1 MFEQIFFKLL
11 ENSIQASFFILAILL
26 VRLCF
31 KRMPRQYICVLWA
44 LLALRLLLPVHLT
57 SSFSLVPDTS
67 RLQTFTEQ
75 LSVVTPPETDKIPPV
90 ATAPTPVPVIPDTVP
105 SDITTVGT
113 PQPDVDRI
121 ESVITVPAATTAPA
135 QKPTVTAVLSVIWLF
150 GALLLPAYAAV
161 SYLLLKRKLRE
172 AVHDT
177 DNIWYAGNI
186 PAAFVLGYVKP
197 RIYIPYSVPKEEL
210 PYIIAHEKAHIS
222 HRDYL
227 SKLLGYLILSLY
239 WFHPLVWIAYLS
251 FCKDLEITC
260 DERVITQLGDEKR
273 KAYSQAL
280 LACSVSNRDILQSPL
295 AFSELGVKERITG
308 ILHYKKPGFFG
319 IVLTVIVCLA
329 VCICFMTN
337 PKDSET
343 ETETSLGT
351 ETVSATDFLQQIA
364 DESHDYWCD
373 KLLAEKKITS
383 ADALYTYGNPLDG
396 ELSFGKELE
405 LVHTYYTLNENYVAT
420 IYTTTWTYERSSDEI
435 HVLETSHQA
444 YETVTTAADMDTLF
458 SLYPVSYVKTEGSDD
473 SEALDSLV
481 TEAFLAIYNSG
492 NDNAADCPLL
502 KADLALETL
511 MHFDGGSAEILPA
524 DNDNS
529 CIVAYTFADG
539 TQAAYTMYRQKY
551 GTSTDSQGLYWF
563 PRWKCSDTEVAKYRT
578 SQTYLEQATADDLEQ
593 VTDYFDFALYQ
604 DTLPDTYSPDAFFIL
619 AEIPDEQVTLYG
631 LKNGIGMLIKDRDML
646 YKLHA
651 EWLGGYASAPSFY
664 KQDYDKDGV
673 TEYALQMITGT
684 GTGCYLE
691 EITLLEPEGN
701 SLRMQTFDGR
711 PMESLYEASVKDHIL
726 TITTAHDSCT
736 LDLSGLEAD
745 NACTYT
751 DADCGSI
758 NAFTEAD
765 GQWWYSAKIGFLTA
779 DSVAPTYDCDISL
792 VAPVYYYNDKY
803 FEFGDISILVDA
815 SESYGLY
822 ASEAE
827 QRNFNGFIKNVTS
840 DTAVS
845 EYIYE
850 YFDAREDLSIT
861 INASG
866 NYGMISHNGKKLEIE
881 TYGAFYQKDSSE
893 YALPYLMDVTGD
905 GVKEL
910 LLVYSSYPVGDPYAE
925 QKCFVY
931 RLDTMEEIPFVTDT
945 TDLSRLLTL
954 TPISYDKEASTLIFE
969 VSYDQSI
976 HENLIEADRA
986 PYQTSA
992 NIEPDMATYWTQ
1004 KHSSYILPQYDS
1016 LSFRP
1021 WDKRFTASFT
1031 VYLDASMTYDRFFP
1045 FYVDYIW
1052 DEASGSFIMDLSTAY
1067 IQAAG

>member
-26 VRLCF
+26 VRVCF
-31 KRMPRQYICVLWA
+31 KRMPRQYVCVLWA

-75 LSVVTPPETDKIPPV
+75 LSADTPLETDKTSPV
-90 ATAPTPVPVIPDTVP
+90 VTAPTPVLPDTVP
-105 SDITTVGT
+105 SDITAADT
-113 PQPDVDRI
+113 PLSGVDHN
-121 ESVITVPAATTAPA
+121 ESVITVPAGTTAPA

-150 GALLLPAYAAV
+150 GVLLLPAYATV
-161 SYLLLKRKLRE
+161 SYLLLKHKLRE

-222 HRDYL
+222 HRDHL

-239 WFHPLVWIAYLS
+239 WFHPFVWIAYLS

-260 DERVITQLGDEKR
+260 DERVITQLGDDKR

-280 LACSVSNRDILQSPL
+280 LACSVSNRVILQTPL

-308 ILHYKKPGFFG
+308 ILHYKKPGFWG
-319 IVLTVIVCLA
+319 IVLAVIVCLA

-351 ETVSATDFLQQIA
+351 ETISATDFLQQIA

-373 KLLAEKKITS
+373 KLLAEKKIAS

-420 IYTTTWTYERSSDEI
+420 IYTTTWTYERNSDEI
-435 HVLETSHQA
+435 HVLKTSHQA
-444 YETVTTAADMDTLF
+444 YETVTTAADADALF
-458 SLYPVSYVKTEGSDD
+458 SLYPVSYVKTEGSDH
-473 SEALDSLV
+473 SESLDDLV
-481 TEAFLAIYNSG
+481 TDAFLNIYNSG

-502 KADLALETL
+502 KADLALEIL
-511 MHFDGGSAEILPA
+511 MHFDGGRTEILPA
-524 DNDNS
+524 DNDNH
-529 CIVAYTFADG
+529 CIVVYTFADG
-539 TQAAYTMYRQKY
+539 TQTAYIMYRQTY

-563 PRWKCSDTEVAKYRT
+563 PRWKCSDTEVTKYRT
-578 SQTYLEQATADDLEQ
+578 SQTYLEQATAADLEQ
-593 VTDYFDFALYQ
+593 VIDHFDFTLYQ
-604 DTLPDTYSPDAFFIL
+604 DTLPDTYSPDVFFIL
-619 AEIPDEQVTLYG
+619 AEIPDEQTTLYG
-631 LKNGIGMLIKDRDML
+631 LKNGVGMVIKDHDTL

-651 EWLGGYASAPSFY
+651 GWMGGYSSAPSFY
-664 KQDYDKDGV
+664 KNDYDNDGV
-673 TEYALQMITGT
+673 VEYALQMITGT
-684 GTGCYLE
+684 GTGAYME

-701 SLRMQTFDGR
+701 SLRMQSFDGS
-711 PMESLYEASVKDHIL
+711 PMETLFETSITDHML
-726 TITTAHDSCT
+726 TITTAYDSCT
-736 LDLSGLEAD
+736 LNLSGLEAD

-751 DADCGSI
+751 EAVCGSI

-765 GQWWYSAKIGFLTA
+765 GQWWFSTKIGFLTA
-779 DSVAPTYDCDISL
+779 DTVAPTYDCDISL

-803 FEFGDISILVDA
+803 FEFGDVSIVVDT
-815 SESYGLY
+815 SDTYGLY
-822 ASEAE
+822 ASETE
-827 QRNFNGFIKNVTS
+827 QRNFNGFIKNITT
-840 DTAVS
+840 DTYAT
-845 EYIYE
+845 EYVYE

-866 NYGMISHNGKKLEIE
+866 NNGVISHNGKKLEIE
-881 TYGAFYQKDSSE
+881 TYGAFYQKDNSE

-910 LLVYSSYPVGDPYAE
+910 ILVYSYYPVGDPYTE
-925 QKCFVY
+925 QKCLVY
-931 RLDTMEEIPFVTDT
+931 RLDTMEEIPFIADT
-945 TDLSRLLTL
+945 TDLSKLLIL
-954 TPISYDKEASTLIFE
+954 TP
-969 VSYDQSI
+969 VSYD
-976 HENLIEADRA
+976 
-986 PYQTSA
+986 
-992 NIEPDMATYWTQ
+992 
-1004 KHSSYILPQYDS
+1004 
-1016 LSFRP
+1016 
-1021 WDKRFTASFT
+1021 
-1031 VYLDASMTYDRFFP
+1031 
-1045 FYVDYIW
+1045 
-1052 DEASGSFIMDLSTAY
+1052 
-1067 IQAAG
+1067 